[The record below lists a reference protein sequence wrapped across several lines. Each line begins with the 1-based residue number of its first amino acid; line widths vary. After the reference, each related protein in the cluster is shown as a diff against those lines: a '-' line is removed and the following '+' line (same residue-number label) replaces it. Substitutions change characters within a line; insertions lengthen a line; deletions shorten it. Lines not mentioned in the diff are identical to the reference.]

1 MTIINEWLPSSLINS
16 DQVFLMRSQY
26 SDRGPKITERGM
38 QSTQPELSTRR
49 KSVILVE
56 NGNIYFIIGAVVHS
70 EPYDT
75 SDPLEILRF
84 YDKGQFQVLKKWL
97 INEPIDVAITWSSFP
112 QDVEKYFDATLIED

>member
-16 DQVFLMRSQY
+16 DKNFLIMSQF

-84 YDKGQFQVLKKWL
+84 FDKGQFQVLKKWF
-97 INEPIDVAITWSSFP
+97 IDEPIHVAITWSSFP
-112 QDVEKYFDATLIED
+112 QDVERYFNATLIED

>member
-16 DQVFLMRSQY
+16 DKIFLLRSQY
-26 SDRGPKITERGM
+26 SDRGPKITENGM

>member
-1 MTIINEWLPSSLINS
+1 
-16 DQVFLMRSQY
+16 MRSQF

-70 EPYDT
+70 EPYDNE
-75 SDPLEILRF
+75 DILEPLRCF
-84 YDKGQFQVLKKWL
+84 DTGQFEILKKWL
-97 INEPIDVAITWSSFP
+97 INESIEDAILWSSFP

>member
-16 DQVFLMRSQY
+16 DKYFIMRSQY
-26 SDRGPKITERGM
+26 SDKGPKITENGM

-112 QDVEKYFDATLIED
+112 QDVEKYFNATLIED

>member
-16 DQVFLMRSQY
+16 DKYFIMRSQY

>member
-16 DQVFLMRSQY
+16 DKVFLMRSQF